1 MFLHSGCLYLKPCCE
16 TPEGWSPL
24 QNHTLFSGHPKNRAP
39 VLYGRAEG
47 VCGCA
52 VHGCDMS
59 ASIAQ
64 ERRRGVA
71 AQACVPHS
79 TAPCCLCDP
88 VVRPTQPVV
97 WHTIRSLRLT
107 PQNLPHS
114 KPKLILMKIFVLIYW
129 PKFLRLLKNIFDVG
143 DWVNPLFLISQFED
157 VNYVKVII

>member
-1 MFLHSGCLYLKPCCE
+1 MSIPNHIITKSYTVLRSPQKPA
-16 TPEGWSPL
+16 L
-24 QNHTLFSGHPKNRAP
+24 AP

-64 ERRRGVA
+64 EQRRGVA
-71 AQACVPHS
+71 TQACVLYS
-79 TAPCCLCDP
+79 TASCCLCDP

-143 DWVNPLFLISQFED
+143 DWVNPLSLISQFED